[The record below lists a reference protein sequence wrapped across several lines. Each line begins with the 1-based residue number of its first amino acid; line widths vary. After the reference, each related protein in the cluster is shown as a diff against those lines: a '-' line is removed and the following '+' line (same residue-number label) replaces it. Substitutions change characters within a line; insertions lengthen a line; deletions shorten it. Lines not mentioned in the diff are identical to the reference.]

1 MVQAIITSNTIVS
14 MLLLSRMSSSMCGVC
29 LSRVLGI
36 TDSLLPERSS
46 RVSLE
51 LMRRQDENVL
61 ICLPLITT
69 KSPDLVKICLNISG
83 SLARPLEAR
92 ERLTRLGAKLW
103 RLRLPPRSRL
113 L

>member
-1 MVQAIITSNTIVS
+1 

-29 LSRVLGI
+29 LRRVLGI
-36 TDSLLPERSS
+36 TDNLLPERSS

-51 LMRRQDENVL
+51 LMRRHHENVL
-61 ICLPLITT
+61 RCLAMITT
-69 KSPDLVKICLNISG
+69 KSPDLVNVCLNISG

-92 ERLTRLGAKLW
+92 ERLTRLGARLW